1 MVNSPVPEPPHERLI
16 VYIDG
21 FNLYHGMHDKFRRAT
36 LWIDFVALAQS
47 LRPRSHLVAVRY
59 FTAPVLGGSGAAS
72 RQAYHQ
78 SAVASR
84 HPTIFHVTQGRYQA
98 KTVTCFN
105 CDSSRTVHEEKET
118 DVNIAVSLVSDAAGD
133 AMDSALIVSAD
144 SDLAPAVRAAK
155 QFRPH
160 MFIGADFPPKRY
172 SNELKHLMPASS
184 QIGRDKI
191 RQAML
196 PESFSVGGN
205 TYTRPAK
212 WR

>member
-1 MVNSPVPEPPHERLI
+1 MSASPVPGPPHERLI

-21 FNLYHGMHDKFRRAT
+21 FNFYHGMHDKFGRST

-47 LRPRSHLVAVRY
+47 LRPRSHIVAVKY
-59 FTAPVLGGSGAAS
+59 FTAPVLGDAGAAS

-78 SAVASR
+78 AAVAAR
-84 HPTIFHVTQGRYQA
+84 HTNVFSVTQGRYQA

-105 CDSSRTVHEEKET
+105 CRATRTVHEEKET
-118 DVNIAVSLVSDAAGD
+118 DVNIAVALVGDAAAN
-133 AMDSALIVSAD
+133 AMDSALIISAD

-160 MFIGADFPPKRY
+160 MFIGAAFPPKRF
-172 SNELKHLMPASS
+172 SSELKQLMPASS

-191 RQAML
+191 RQALL
-196 PESFSVGGN
+196 PASFTVGAT
-205 TYTRPAK
+205 TYTRPPK